1 MSRPSSY
8 TQEVADLIVD
18 RLTEEP
24 MVKICAEE
32 GMPDRKTVNRWM
44 LANPDFAARCAR
56 AREIRAQEYV
66 EETVAIADEPPE
78 RGPTGAVDNGDVQ
91 DKKVRISARQW
102 YAEKIDP
109 KRFGQK
115 VAIGG
120 ADDLPPV
127 RKVSDEELDAMIAA
141 KMKEL
146 NGQGG

>member
-1 MSRPSSY
+1 MGRPTSY
-8 TQEVADLIVD
+8 TQELADVIVE

-44 LANPDFAARCAR
+44 LANAEFASRCAR
-56 AREIRAQEYV
+56 AREIRAQDYV
-66 EETVAIADEPPE
+66 EETVAIADTPPE
-78 RGPTGAVDNGDVQ
+78 RGPTGSIDNGDVQ

-120 ADDLPPV
+120 ADDLPPL
-127 RKVSDEELDAMIAA
+127 KGLSDDDLEARIQA
-141 KMKEL
+141 KMEKL
-146 NGQGG
+146 GVKD